1 MKREF
6 YVIIE
11 RDESG
16 MYVGEVPSLQA
27 CYAQGKTI
35 DELLKNIEEVIALCL
50 ESQRDELPH
59 FDFIGVQKVAV
70 DDNVAHV

>member
-6 YVIIE
+6 YVIIG
-11 RDESG
+11 RDERG

-35 DELLKNIEEVIALCL
+35 DERLRNI
-50 ESQRDELPH
+50 
-59 FDFIGVQKVAV
+59 
-70 DDNVAHV
+70 